1 MMNYKMI
8 ALDLDGTLTNSEKK
22 ITKRTYDALMEAQ
35 EQGIC
40 VVLASGRPDLGMSK
54 LADELHLDFYGGYVL
69 SFNGA
74 KIINWKTKEIV
85 YKLPV
90 PETSLEKIYRICR
103 EHDLPLLAHEHDHLI
118 VEQPENPYIIKE
130 AWINQM
136 QIKKISSYSE
146 YVHFPVYKFIAVGD
160 GPYLAEKEPVVKAY
174 LEPDCAVYRSTPYF
188 LEIVGNGVDKA
199 DGLCR
204 LGGILGISTDEM
216 IACGDGY
223 NDISMIERAG
233 LGVAMKNAEPEVLQA
248 ADYITASND
257 EDGIAVLLEDVLFGK
272 EEGKS

>member
-1 MMNYKMI
+1 MSYKMI

-22 ITKRTYDALMEAQ
+22 ITKRTYERLMEAQ

-40 VVLASGRPDLGMSK
+40 VVLASGRPDRGMRK
-54 LADELHLDFYGGYVL
+54 LADELHLDKYGGYVL

-74 KIINWKTKEIV
+74 RIINWKTKEIV
-85 YKLPV
+85 YALPV
-90 PETSLEKIYRICR
+90 PETSLKKICQICA
-103 EHDLPLLAHEHDHLI
+103 EHELPLLAHENDHLI
-118 VEQPENPYIIKE
+118 APQPENPYIIEE

-136 QIKKISSYSE
+136 QIKKISSYEE
-146 YVHFPVYKFIAVGD
+146 YVNFPIYKFIAVGD
-160 GPYLAEKEPVVKAY
+160 GAYLAEKEPVVRAY

-188 LEIVGNGVDKA
+188 LEIVARGVDKA
-199 DGLCR
+199 EGLCR
-204 LGGILGISTDEM
+204 LGEILGIGTAEM

-223 NDISMIERAG
+223 NDISMVSRAG
-233 LGVAMKNAEPEVLQA
+233 LGVAMENAEPEVKEA